1 MPDGF
6 GLLDITYGFVR
17 VFGLV
22 LLRVSGIFAASP
34 VFGSTRVPALVKAGL
49 AAVVSLIVAPLV
61 MPEAGRSAAQ
71 TMGAYAGQAVGELLL
86 GLSIGFVGSLVFAG
100 VQLAGQVIDIQMGFS
115 MVSVVDPGSGAQMT
129 VVGQMKYLLATL
141 VFLAVNGHHVVLSGI
156 INSFDLVR
164 PGTPAFSPELVA
176 VIVRH
181 FRDLF
186 VVAVR
191 VALPAAGTVFLVE
204 AGLGVISKMVPQMNA
219 LISGFPLRIGAAL
232 IALALSLAAVLS
244 YLADVFRGLD
254 EGILEVLKA
263 MSGG

>member
-6 GLLDITYGFVR
+6 GLLDITYDSVR

-22 LLRVSGIFAASP
+22 LLRVSGIFAAAP
-34 VFGSTRVPALVKAGL
+34 VFASARVPTLVKAGL
-49 AAVVSLIVAPLV
+49 AVLVSLIVMPLV
-61 MPEAGRSAAQ
+61 MPEAGHAAAE
-71 TMGAYAGQAVGELLL
+71 TLGAYAGQAVGELLL
-86 GLSIGFVGSLVFAG
+86 GLSVGFVASMVFAG
-100 VQLAGQVIDIQMGFS
+100 VQLAGQIIDIQMGFS

-141 VFLAVNGHHVVLSGI
+141 IFLAVNGHHVVLSGVMH
-156 INSFDLVR
+156 SFDLVR
-164 PGTPAFSPELVA
+164 IGTPSFSPELVA

-186 VVAVR
+186 VVAVK
-191 VALPAAGTVFLVE
+191 VALPAAGAVFLVE

-232 IALALSLAAVLS
+232 IALGLSLPAVLS
-244 YLADVFRGLD
+244 YLAEVFRGLD
-254 EGILEVLKA
+254 KAVLEVLKA
-263 MSGG
+263 MSGI